1 MFWLHL
7 AFVLTSLN
15 NTMLTILTISFMT
28 FIIIV
33 GGVHVWE
40 WLFPTADQRLE
51 REQKKKEKDD

>member
-1 MFWLHL
+1 
-7 AFVLTSLN
+7 
-15 NTMLTILTISFMT
+15 MT